1 MWGRRTLIP
10 SHWALFG
17 MLGCGTTGTPPVQP
31 GDPGVPVGNAGGAAI
46 TAAAAGVVWAVGGG
60 CRLQGCPY
68 GTFCNGTS
76 GFCVVK
82 KCSEGCPSGTICNE
96 GLDRCQAAP
105 PPQTPN
111 DFLPQD
117 DRTRIQPGMRH

>member
-1 MWGRRTLIP
+1 M
-10 SHWALFG
+10 
-17 MLGCGTTGTPPVQP
+17 
-31 GDPGVPVGNAGGAAI
+31 

-68 GTFCNGTS
+68 GTYCDEKS
-76 GFCVVK
+76 GFCEVK
-82 KCSEGCPSGTICNE
+82 KCSQGCPEGTICNE

-105 PPQTPN
+105 PAQAPT

-117 DRTRIQPGMRH
+117 NRLNAPPGSR